1 MEFLSNVETQVI
13 IPENAQ
19 DWISLVPATKAME
32 YNAVTLQIE
41 PNPGYYRS
49 AEVSISSLGTSLSLT
64 YTLEQNGEMGVD
76 IDPEAVPEDEIWY
89 VTMNKNKI
97 DFIGSEFD
105 ANIVSHTYTG
115 GKWVV
120 KFDAP
125 VTTIN
130 SPSFDNINDVIIGL
144 YLPNSVKVINSINGL
159 FELEELHVPKSL
171 EVLNVRGAQVKWN
184 GSKIKRFTGY
194 NISEDG

>member
-1 MEFLSNVETQVI
+1 MRLSSKFRKEEGGEISLEFLSNVETQVI

-130 SPSFDNINDVIIGL
+130 SPSFDNINDVIIGWL
-144 YLPNSVKVINSINGL
+144 
-159 FELEELHVPKSL
+159 LHYI
-171 EVLNVRGAQVKWN
+171 G
-184 GSKIKRFTGY
+184 
-194 NISEDG
+194 